1 VRSSDAEAASA
12 VKKLRK
18 PSVSAW
24 AIDQLAVDD
33 PDLVVEL
40 LAAGA
45 DARVAQQAV
54 AAGTGSGEDLLL
66 ASTRVREAVEAA
78 VRAASLV
85 LDRSGH
91 EMAEET
97 ARRIRTTLQAAV
109 TGGVAE
115 REALWRGTLDRD
127 LKPAGFGAADGPD
140 DDVPELAKI
149 LQPLR
154 RRPASPRSGGSA
166 HGHAGAGSDLVAQR
180 AAQRA
185 KVEREKAGE
194 RARALATTKRQYAER
209 LAGEARAAEDE
220 AAAAER
226 AAEAAEKAARV
237 DRALPER

>member
-1 VRSSDAEAASA
+1 VE
-12 VKKLRK
+12 
-18 PSVSAW
+18 
-24 AIDQLAVDD
+24 D
-33 PDLVVEL
+33 PNLVTEL

-54 AAGTGSGEDLLL
+54 AGGTGSGEDLLV
-66 ASTRVREAVEAA
+66 ASTRVREAIEDA
-78 VRAASLV
+78 VRAASVV

-109 TGGVAE
+109 TSGVAE
-115 REALWRGTLDRD
+115 RAALWRGTLDRD

-140 DDVPELAKI
+140 DDVPELAQV

-154 RRPASPRSGGSA
+154 RRAASPRPGGSA
-166 HGHAGAGSDLVAQR
+166 HGQARAGSDVVAQR

-185 KVEREKAGE
+185 KVERDKAVE
-194 RARALATTKRQYAER
+194 RTRAIAATKRQYAER
-209 LAGEARAAEDE
+209 LAGEARAAAEE

-226 AAEAAEKAARV
+226 AAEAAEKVARE
-237 DRALPER
+237 DRPLPER

>member
-1 VRSSDAEAASA
+1 VE
-12 VKKLRK
+12 
-18 PSVSAW
+18 
-24 AIDQLAVDD
+24 D
-33 PDLVVEL
+33 PDLVTEL
-40 LAAGA
+40 LASGA

-54 AAGTGSGEDLLL
+54 AGGTGSGEDLLL
-66 ASTRVREAVEAA
+66 ASTRVRKAVETA
-78 VRAASLV
+78 VRAACVV

-140 DDVPELAKI
+140 DDVPELAKV
-149 LQPLR
+149 LEPLR
-154 RRPASPRSGGSA
+154 RRGASPRPGGSA
-166 HGHAGAGSDLVAQR
+166 HSQARAGSDLVAQR

-185 KVEREKAGE
+185 KVERQKAVE
-194 RARALATTKRQYAER
+194 RTRAIATTKRQYAER

-220 AAAAER
+220 ASAAER
-226 AAEAAEKAARV
+226 AAEAAEEAARV
-237 DRALPER
+237 DRARPER